1 MLFTYGRTAPTV
13 PRTTPTRRN
22 HHPSPGPHDH
32 TAAGPDVPWAPQ
44 NRLGRGI
51 RQNRRPVPRSAA
63 IAVRRRRRPRE
74 GDDVLV
80 RSRNPTERPEW
91 KGEGHEHHY
100 ECKADGKTGR
110 PERKDAVNP
119 CSPRRSGGHRI
130 PLKEGDG

>member
-1 MLFTYGRTAPTV
+1 MTPPTD

-22 HHPSPGPHDH
+22 HHPSPRPHHH
-32 TAAGPDVPWAPQ
+32 TAADPAEPSPPHTPPIDH
-44 NRLGRGI
+44 
-51 RQNRRPVPRSAA
+51 VPRSAA